1 MREVDGSESWES
13 EAEEGIGGTEGDIA
27 VTGKGVG
34 TGRERER
41 GSWNLRFSENDL
53 GRGLQT

>member
-1 MREVDGSESWES
+1 MSEVDRSESWES
-13 EAEEGIGGTEGDIA
+13 EAEEGIGRTEGDIA

-41 GSWNLRFSENDL
+41 AWELEFEI
-53 GRGLQT
+53 